1 MKVETTPRQAH
12 TRTEANSSIVFD
24 PAAVPQVDARWF
36 EPAWWQ
42 AQGLLRER
50 HGGRGSVGFID
61 SPAGALVLR
70 HFRRGGLL
78 ARLRGDRYLW
88 LGAARSRGF
97 REFALLQWMRAQGL
111 PVPQPLAARCVRAGW
126 FSARADLLSAELPAA
141 QTLAERLRAGA
152 LSSADCVAV
161 GALLARFHRAGVD
174 HADLN
179 AHNILWSGA
188 DLYLIDFD
196 RGRARRPARRWQQSN
211 LARLQRSMRKVA
223 PGSMADDTRLMRE
236 CWQSLLHAY
245 AAALR
250 DGNGMQAS

>member
-1 MKVETTPRQAH
+1 MKVKTTPRQAR
-12 TRTEANSSIVFD
+12 TRREANSTIVFD
-24 PAAVPQVDARWF
+24 PAWVPQVDARWF
-36 EPAWWQ
+36 EPQWWQ
-42 AQGLLRER
+42 AQGRLRTR
-50 HGGRGSVGFID
+50 AGGRGSVGFID

-78 ARLRGDRYLW
+78 ARLRGDHYLW

-97 REFALLQWMRAQGL
+97 REFALLQWLRAQDL
-111 PVPQPLAARCVRAGW
+111 PVPPPLAARCVRVGW

-141 QTLAERLRAGA
+141 QTLAERLRADTLDAG
-152 LSSADCVAV
+152 DCAAV

-196 RGRARRPARRWQQSN
+196 RGRMRRPARRWQQSN
-211 LARLQRSMRKVA
+211 LARLRRSLRKIA
-223 PGSMADDTRLMRE
+223 HASGIDDGRLLRE
-236 CWQSLLHAY
+236 CWQPLLRGYQAAQRD
-245 AAALR
+245 AAAER
-250 DGNGMQAS
+250 GT